1 MIEQN
6 NLIPNYAVYMQDI
19 MFIEIRDLKRGE
31 GFVPPIV
38 PPPMNQS
45 ILVYLTERLKFPTH
59 LNQFYG

>member
-19 MFIEIRDLKRGE
+19 MFIEIRDLKRG
-31 GFVPPIV
+31 GASCPLLC
-38 PPPMNQS
+38 PPMNQN

-59 LNQFYG
+59 LNQFYV